1 MKNKKYFIELSNFYN
16 EKRNLFLYL
25 IVVIA
30 CLCGGLSGNLKFSFC
45 LNYYTSITQWISL
58 SLLSLTFGLNI
69 YSLIYK
75 TNNSYEIILR
85 FKSYKEVIKDQSKKI
100 IFSTIYFLII
110 YYLLSIIIPLFI
122 ATSNIGLEGLTML
135 SSLNEYLYLAFIM
148 LRMSIIFL
156 IVNVMLGFLLTF
168 SNKKIYYF
176 AILLNSIM
184 FFLVGVSVEVTHFYN
199 APLMYY
205 NYLLGIPFN
214 SYILEVVSSVLQ
226 VNLLLLIAIGCYKF
240 TLRKKRDV

>member
-1 MKNKKYFIELSNFYN
+1 
-16 EKRNLFLYL
+16 
-25 IVVIA
+25 
-30 CLCGGLSGNLKFSFC
+30 
-45 LNYYTSITQWISL
+45 
-58 SLLSLTFGLNI
+58 
-69 YSLIYK
+69 
-75 TNNSYEIILR
+75 
-85 FKSYKEVIKDQSKKI
+85 
-100 IFSTIYFLII
+100 
-110 YYLLSIIIPLFI
+110 
-122 ATSNIGLEGLTML
+122 ML

-156 IVNVMLGFLLTF
+156 IVNVMLGFILTF

-184 FFLVGVSVEVTHFYN
+184 FFLVGVSAEVTHFYN

-214 SYILEVVSSVLQ
+214 SFILEVVSSVLQ